1 MENMTKEK
9 IQDYVSRIDNEIVEL
24 HNVRDLIVG
33 IGMKSEEKVDIL
45 KVFNNMRDLNSA
57 IKSLVNAKSSLESL
71 IKEK

>member
-71 IKEK
+71 IKKK